1 MSSNFH
7 ALDESPD
14 FFVSC
19 YRRVRSL
26 VQDYGSCRQCGTHCS
41 LLANV
46 CDTCGTQD
54 PIRLPMTWALL
65 AVGTC
70 GAVLVLWVWA
80 L

>member
-1 MSSNFH
+1 MSQNFH
-7 ALDESPD
+7 AFDESPD

-19 YRRVRSL
+19 YHYVRSRL
-26 VQDYGSCRQCGTHCS
+26 QDYGNCRQCGSHCA

-54 PIRLPMTWALL
+54 PIRLPITWALL
-65 AVGTC
+65 AVGLC
-70 GAVLVLWVWA
+70 GAVLVIWVRT